1 MRTWNFD
8 PTQYEARDFALIP
21 EGDHRVTITDVTEKQ
36 YSTGNEG
43 LQITFEVSGYTSNL
57 WYHLILDPNDI
68 QKTNQRIGM
77 FFDSFG
83 ITNYNLSCYE
93 DWVGKSGAV
102 RVKHSAYNGK
112 INATVPFC
120 LSRSQQA
127 KFPDF
132 NSSNTNHQCKVSN
145 NGVSSNKQQNRFDG
159 FNNQP
164 FTVEEFSRIF

>member
-21 EGDHRVTITDVTEKQ
+21 EGDYRVTITDVTEKQ

-43 LQITFEVSGYTSNL
+43 LQITFEVAGYTSNL

-120 LSRSQQA
+120 LSRSQQE
-127 KFPDF
+127 KFVTKKEDSSCCETVVRQSDF
-132 NSSNTNHQCKVSN
+132 ETHRRKINQEL
-145 NGVSSNKQQNRFDG
+145 NKG
-159 FNNQP
+159 FV
-164 FTVEEFSRIF
+164 F